1 MLTQIAHELLKIILI
16 SSNIQIKV
24 IGLDEMGF

>member
-16 SSNIQIKV
+16 SSTIQIKV
-24 IGLDEMGF
+24 IGLDKIGS